1 MQAEA
6 LFQKLLARVRKAVED
21 YDMIQEGDRIAV
33 GVSGGKDSLTLL
45 YCLKALQRFYP
56 KKFELF
62 AITIS
67 LGNEGFDLPALI
79 DIYENIGIQYHIE
92 DTQIAKI
99 VFDVRNEKNPCSLCS
114 NMKRGAIH
122 NAAKKLG
129 CNKVAFAHH
138 KDDVIETLLLSLFYE
153 GRIHTFSPVTYLDRT
168 GITLI
173 RPFIYTEE
181 KMIRSYVN
189 KKGIMPIPSG
199 CRAEGKTKRHYVKEL
214 IAGLMK
220 ENRHIKDNLFGAI
233 QRGNINGCIRRFDTI
248 TFNIPG

>member
-1 MQAEA
+1 LQAEA

-99 VFDVRNEKNPCSLCS
+99 VFDVRNEKKSVFFMLQYETRCNTQ
-114 NMKRGAIH
+114 RR
-122 NAAKKLG
+122 KKARLQQG
-129 CNKVAFAHH
+129 GFC
-138 KDDVIETLLLSLFYE
+138 
-153 GRIHTFSPVTYLDRT
+153 
-168 GITLI
+168 
-173 RPFIYTEE
+173 
-181 KMIRSYVN
+181 
-189 KKGIMPIPSG
+189 PS
-199 CRAEGKTKRHYVKEL
+199 
-214 IAGLMK
+214 
-220 ENRHIKDNLFGAI
+220 
-233 QRGNINGCIRRFDTI
+233 
-248 TFNIPG
+248 

>member
-1 MQAEA
+1 MQSEI

-21 YDMIQEGDRIAV
+21 YGMIQEGDRIAV

-45 YCLKALQRFYP
+45 QCLQALQRFYP
-56 KKFELF
+56 KKFELA

-67 LGNEGFDLPALI
+67 LGNEGFDIQSLI
-79 DIYENIGIQYHIE
+79 NIYESLNIQYHIE
-92 DTQIAKI
+92 DTLIAKI

-114 NMKRGAIH
+114 NMKRGAIY

-138 KDDVIETLLLSLFYE
+138 RDDVIETLLMSLFYE

-168 GITLI
+168 GVTLI

-189 KKGIMPIPSG
+189 KKGITPIASC

-214 IAGLMK
+214 IYDLSRD
-220 ENRHIKDNLFGAI
+220 NRHLKDNLFGAI
-233 QRGNINGCIRRFDTI
+233 QRSGINGWH
-248 TFNIPG
+248 PPL